1 MQQVTQLQVSPSGQS
16 SYQSI
21 PNFQDRV
28 GTPCSQLQMLP
39 SGQSSHQPDPSLQ
52 DKPGTLRPQPQ
63 REPPASKETL
73 LEQPDKDKTVAR
85 RIPRLR
91 AVVESQAFRNVLVD
105 EMDMMLSRAAT
116 LIQANW
122 RGYRLRQK
130 LISQMMA
137 AKAIQ
142 EAWRRFNT
150 RRLLRSGKTME
161 KKAKVEEG
169 DIPYHPPQQVRFQH
183 PEEGKS
189 LLAQP
194 TMVSKETQFPSSDSL
209 ATYTHQLALLQ
220 SQGMSPPGTCS
231 VGGPSVTFL
240 PHQTVA
246 IKLPCPVSLEA
257 KCRPCL
263 MTRTVRSTCL
273 VQVEGDTMKTKQ
285 ITARAN
291 KAGAMGPPSGRCAQ
305 AVQGQFKTQTQA
317 PMEAEV
323 LKMLSQTGP
332 APVITKTLSQ
342 PGPTLTMT
350 RTPFQMYPAATITKT
365 SPQACPV
372 PMVTIAKTPPQMYLA
387 AAMTKITPQTCP
399 AAPMTK
405 TAAQMSPAA
414 TMNKTALQSCLAA
427 MMNKTLSQPC
437 PVPAVTITKAPP
449 QVYPPAP
456 VAKIPPQTCPPAT
469 ATKTPLQSCL
479 AAMMSKIQPQPCPG
493 PMITITKTPPQP
505 CPVTQGTKTP
515 APMRPTASMTNT
527 PPQTRPPAT
536 LTKVPPQLCLLA
548 SMIKSPTQTRPAATA
563 TKVSPQACAGP
574 LLTKIPPQTRPA
586 AMGTK
591 APLQT
596 CQLATVTKTPSHQ
609 MLQGA
614 SVAKTAPPQTR
625 LAAMINKTPAQLRSV
640 ATILRTLCLPP
651 SAAGNLKPP
660 FSAAATAGV
669 SDTSSHTCLS
679 GPKARATVNAR
690 QATGVVKVSSR
701 SYLTEGKVKCFPPSH
716 PGAGA
721 PKPAARPP
729 LEGEKIKAFSQKQVK
744 TETMSDTSMAMEMPG
759 DLTWAK
765 VANGRNKRAQ
775 LRTDVLKV
783 QSQLYGPART
793 AGPPLSTC
801 LPQAQLAPCS
811 TTGLP
816 QAQLLA
822 ELTKALPQEHVS
834 AKLTKARG
842 PGHPAAQAPAA
853 VAQPHL
859 SECLSKMPSQA
870 HLPAKLVKAQSQ
882 AQLTTAVI
890 KVQSQGHLPT
900 GLTKTQS
907 QAQLVTDTAKSLYAA
922 HQAAELS
929 SKTQSQPLLAG
940 FKASIQPCQH
950 IGALPR
956 AKPEDRLT
964 QLPSY
969 SYVQGKATLGLRQ
982 GASET
987 QNMLVPLLAS
997 AGHTTCNAESWG
1009 DSGAARAQPSTTGAP
1024 PPSQEELAASQLA
1037 SLCAE
1042 LAAVLGSQ
1050 EDLRA
1055 LLAKALSQGE
1065 VRAALNQALSKEVLG
1080 ATMAK
1085 ALPQGI
1091 LGTVLVKALSWGEL
1105 GTSLSRALSR
1115 GELTK
1120 AIQSRLADVL
1130 SKALTEEERATL
1142 SQALCQ
1148 GELGAVLSQSLSQAA
1163 LRSGVGLPKAAS
1175 KTVGS
1180 GMTVMP
1186 APVEVDC
1193 RGSLSAAWGPTLGPM
1208 RLQPSKVRV
1217 PWGGAWEGFVTG
1229 WPLGLLEER
1238 GDGAMLG
1245 GSPCSSVVS
1254 VGDSL
1259 IARVITIHQYPPIS
1273 APGPT
1278 LSWETGPSRSLLHL
1292 YLTPKVCEQRVCLHP
1307 RARELASALGPMVSD
1322 VDPSLPNM
1330 PHQQPSSSLWQPL
1343 LANGVGPSTSRP
1355 SLATG
1360 SSTTSAH
1367 SPHEVSRVAPHARAS
1382 PGEGRLSPGQLPSTA
1397 GRGRGT
1403 HSHSCATSYGGP
1415 VCWCQPSG
1423 ISRVPPCVGQPQ
1435 GAKVPKQLPVVPKET
1450 MQRTQSPNHKRAFKG
1465 PRQMT
1470 KEATPIQP
1478 QAATVSKAQPHASK
1492 ACVLTP
1498 GPWPSP
1504 MAPGRCWAPK
1514 QPDQVDPSLF
1524 KASPGNKLTPTLSR
1538 TTIPG
1543 KEKNQTR
1550 GSLSRAHGPQE
1561 RITGR
1566 ILSELLANMPQGPDN
1581 DLSRSF
1587 SQGSTDY
1594 GLDMSNSQSSL
1605 RSCSSLSLSTTSM
1618 ASVAPVGVVGE
1629 EPWEASLD
1637 RDFHLDALL
1646 SAEALERSQGPRNVE
1661 ETEGAGH
1668 RHLAP
1673 SLHDQSSADSER
1685 TPILHHSSVA
1695 SRMTLSVHWDSEDE
1709 EDMSSDQSSMNLKES
1724 LSQAPFGT
1732 GLTRSLSLSN
1742 VFPTVYQEPSVAGR
1756 LTSCLSQPTVA
1767 SKVAPN
1773 PGQLSMASRM
1783 TSSLSEPSV
1792 ANKLTPS
1799 LGQMSRTKRVSL
1811 SLGQPLMVGG
1821 VGPSFSQP
1829 LMACRLALSLAQPS
1843 VTSEVTPTLAQPPVT
1858 SGVASSLTQPPV
1870 TSGVAPSLAQPPVT
1884 TRMIPSLAQPA
1895 MTTRVAPSLAQPP
1908 VTIRVIPSFAQPTL
1922 TTRVA
1927 PSLSQPPVTSG
1938 GVAPSLAQT
1947 SMTGGVVRSLG
1958 QASKV
1963 SGVEPSLAQSPMT
1976 TGVAPSLSQP
1986 SLTFGVSPCQ
1996 TQPSFTSGMA
2006 PSLGQPSMTCVVA
2019 PRLAQPSVA
2028 TRGTPSLAQLPVISG
2043 AGCARSQPSWAPR
2056 VSPNSPSP
2064 RVNAGAP
2071 SQHHSSLAIEV
2082 TSCAPY
2088 SSVVSGMGQGLS
2100 QPAVSARVDPR
2111 QDPLPVRGVALHPQA
2126 PEFSE
2131 VALGFHQL
2139 PGIGGRHPGET
2150 EQPAVIDSA
2159 PNLYQVPV
2167 ASEED
2172 SCLGQEAS
2180 VSLFKGM
2187 SVSRSQGAIASD
2199 TLPDMSRGTL
2209 ATGMFLSMSQV
2220 SPGRSGSVGQR
2231 SVASALGPSQSQM
2244 SRGVAP
2250 VTFHA
2255 SVAAAPLTR
2264 ESASRVAPRL
2274 SQASVSGRLDM
2285 SSSKFSVTSVGPSIS
2300 QVSVDLPISL
2310 DHRCPSVSTTSS
2322 SYQQAD
2328 VISQEPAM
2336 GIPSAVVPGSM
2347 AGRMTTT
2354 VAPGSI
2360 AGGMA
2365 PSLPPGSMIRGVGQS
2380 LPPGPILS
2388 CVAPSI
2394 PPGYV
2399 VNGVVHTLPPGSVI
2413 SGVGLSL
2420 PPGSVIS
2427 GLGLGLPAGSVI
2439 SGVGLG
2445 LPPGSVIG
2453 GVGLGLPPGSVI
2465 GGVGQGLPPGSVIG
2479 GVGQGL
2485 APGSVIGGV
2494 CQSLPLGSVIGG
2506 VGQGLPPGSVIGGVG
2521 QGLPPGS
2528 VIGGVGQGLPPG
2540 SVTGGMGQGLPQGS
2554 VIGGMGQGLALDPM
2568 TSTVAQGLPPGSGA
2582 IGMART
2588 VPMSSVA
2595 TSVSPS
2601 LIAAS
2606 DTGGEKPGLTVKPSA
2621 SLTAPDLLSDS
2632 VAGAVDSR
2640 IPPCPVNSSVDTASM
2655 PGGLSQNL
2663 VLESMASTASPPSTV
2678 GGAALSLPQGSL
2690 LIGISPRPY
2699 HGGLAEEGSTTTL
2712 QASRPPGLAPAP
2724 LQEAPGTTGGVY
2736 QMPSVLQRASQL
2748 NQALGVTTA
2757 FETIDPRTVM
2767 RPEDPDRAP
2776 PQRPISRQGSEVLEA
2791 TPWIYH
2797 SPLAMDVDYNQG
2809 VPVENEA
2816 LPKDQ
2821 RPLLEEVAPVQA
2833 KSMPSGVA
2841 SVLPQSPSLAE
2852 PFTVSSGAPTLQQRS
2867 VTNLVAPGSHIVAA
2881 SPNVQTVP
2889 IKGTG
2894 APLAHRQMPSSH
2906 TALRSPSAY
2915 QKALVAHIMPR
2926 SPSMTHVS
2934 HGVTASTGGS
2944 GSPKLTRDNTAATS
2958 LHPRSVAQTGT
2969 LHTSRRLQPRV
2980 SPHPPLI
2987 SGFQKEAIPSP
2998 LQKTAA
3004 GGQIQSGRGLLH
3016 PRTSFRS
3023 MHAISVPEKPDN
3035 SAAGTVPSGQKQH
3048 DAPKSSQ
3055 KFLKH
3060 SLGAPPALTPI
3071 IHTNEL
3077 AHHMANSKQSLGIRR
3092 VSLGYESSP
3101 RGSQRPL
3108 FRQESRQ
3115 ESPIS
3120 LSFMAPAESL
3130 GASETP
3136 TDILGTSVT
3145 PAESLR
3151 ASLTPADSLGVSL
3164 TPADSLG
3171 ASLTPAE
3178 SLGASLT
3185 LADSPGASLTPADHL
3200 GVSLTPADSLG
3211 ASLTPA
3217 DSLGV
3222 SLTPADSLGVSLTPA
3237 DSLGASLTPADS
3249 LGASLTP
3256 ADSLGASLTPDD
3268 HLGASLTPADS
3279 LGVSLTPVDSLGAS
3293 LTPDDHLGAFLT
3305 PADSLGASLT
3315 PADHLGAS
3323 LTPADSLGAS
3333 LTPADSLGASLT
3345 PADHLG
3351 ASLTPADSLGASLTP
3366 ADHLGASLTPAD
3378 SLGASLTPADSL
3390 GASLTPAD
3398 SLGASLT
3405 PAVLQGPEDTAM
3417 SGGQAWNSTIP
3428 SVAVGPRGSTVA
3440 AGGAWEPAR
3449 GTVPW
3454 DVVGS
3459 KAAVDPRQPRELV
3472 ASVQAVEKII
3482 IHAVV
3487 IIQACAR
3494 GFLVR
3499 RTIKVWHQWAI
3510 IIQAAWRGYRVRRD
3524 LARLCRAATII
3535 QAAWRGFVI
3544 RQSRTQHMLLQNV
3557 WAETGSG
3564 ARTMSDHRC
3573 FQSCQPHVC
3582 ALCQS
3587 LTSGLGSPPSVVM
3600 LVGSSPRT
3608 CHTCG
3613 HTLPTRVVHGTGRGA
3628 ASQAGVPRGC
3638 LTQSTARSLRRPHQ
3652 TKAAMVIQS
3661 AWRGFVVR
3669 RRLKQQQEA
3678 AKMLQATWRGHSAR
3692 ASLTTD
3698 ALLGPAAWDNS
3709 RHTQWPGV

>member
-1 MQQVTQLQVSPSGQS
+1 MQQATQLQASPGRQSSYQPIPNFQDRMGTLCSRLQASPSGQS
-16 SYQSI
+16 SYQ
-21 PNFQDRV
+21 
-28 GTPCSQLQMLP
+28 
-39 SGQSSHQPDPSLQ
+39 PDPNLQ
-52 DKPGTLRPQPQ
+52 DNPEPLHPQPQ
-63 REPPASKETL
+63 SEPPSSKETL
-73 LEQPDKDKTVAR
+73 LEQRDKDKTVVHR
-85 RIPRLR
+85 VPRLR
-91 AVVESQAFRNVLVD
+91 AVLESQAFRNVLVD

-209 ATYTHQLALLQ
+209 AAYTHQLALLQ
-220 SQGMSPPGTCS
+220 SQGTSPPGMCS
-231 VGGPSVTFL
+231 AGGPSITFL

-246 IKLPCPVSLEA
+246 IKLPCPVSLDA

-285 ITARAN
+285 ITARAD
-291 KAGAMGPPSGRCAQ
+291 KAGATGPPPSGRCAQ

-323 LKMLSQTGP
+323 LKMLPRTGP
-332 APVITKTLSQ
+332 APVINKTLSQ
-342 PGPTLTMT
+342 PGPTMT
-350 RTPFQMYPAATITKT
+350 TIKTPFQMYPAAAIAKT
-365 SPQACPV
+365 SPQPCPV

-387 AAMTKITPQTCP
+387 AAMTKIPPPTYP

-405 TAAQMSPAA
+405 TAAQTCPAA
-414 TMNKTALQSCLAA
+414 TTIKTPLQSCLAA
-427 MMNKTLSQPC
+427 MMNKTLPQPC
-437 PVPAVTITKAPP
+437 PMPTVTVTKAPP

-493 PMITITKTPPQP
+493 PMITITKTSPQP
-505 CPVTQGTKTP
+505 CPATQGTKTP

-527 PPQTRPPAT
+527 TPQTRPAKAAM
-536 LTKVPPQLCLLA
+536 TKAPPQLCLLA
-548 SMIKSPTQTRPAATA
+548 SMIRSPTLTRPAATA
-563 TKVSPQACAGP
+563 TKVPPQPCAVP
-574 LLTKIPPQTRPA
+574 LPTKIPPQTRPA
-586 AMGTK
+586 PMGTK
-591 APLQT
+591 TPLQT
-596 CQLATVTKTPSHQ
+596 CQMATMSKTPSHQ
-609 MLQGA
+609 MFQGA
-614 SVAKTAPPQTR
+614 TAAKTAPPQTR
-625 LAAMINKTPAQLRSV
+625 LAAMITKTPAQLRSV

-660 FSAAATAGV
+660 FSAAATAGI

-679 GPKARATVNAR
+679 GPKARGAMNAR
-690 QATGVVKVSSR
+690 QATGAVKVSSR
-701 SYLTEGKVKCFPPSH
+701 SYLTERKVECFPASH
-716 PGAGA
+716 LGAGA
-721 PKPAARPP
+721 PKPPAGPP
-729 LEGEKIKAFSQKQVK
+729 LEGEKIKVFSQKQGK
-744 TETMSDTSMAMEMPG
+744 TETASHTSMAVEMPG
-759 DLTWAK
+759 ELTWAK
-765 VANGRNKRAQ
+765 VANDRTKRAHP
-775 LRTDVLKV
+775 RTDALKV
-783 QSQLYGPART
+783 QSRMYGPART
-793 AGPPLSTC
+793 AGAPLSTC

-816 QAQLLA
+816 QAHLLA

-834 AKLTKARG
+834 AKLAKAQG
-842 PGHPAAQAPAA
+842 QGHPPAQPPAA

-859 SECLSKMPSQA
+859 SVCLSKTLSQA
-870 HLPAKLVKAQSQ
+870 HLPAKLMKAQSQ
-882 AQLTTAVI
+882 AQLATAVI

-900 GLTKTQS
+900 GLTKAQS

-929 SKTQSQPLLAG
+929 SKTQSQPLLVG
-940 FKASIQPCQH
+940 FKASTQPCQH
-950 IGALPR
+950 TGALPR
-956 AKPEDRLT
+956 AKPEDRLLS
-964 QLPSY
+964 QLPSH

-982 GASET
+982 GAAET

-997 AGHTTCNAESWG
+997 AGHTTCNADSWG
-1009 DSGAARAQPSTTGAP
+1009 DSRAARAQPSTTSAP

-1163 LRSGVGLPKAAS
+1163 LRSGVGLPKATS

-1193 RGSLSAAWGPTLGPM
+1193 RGSLSAVWGPTLGPM

-1229 WPLGLLEER
+1229 WPSGFLEER

-1245 GSPCSSVVS
+1245 GPPCSSVVS
-1254 VGDSL
+1254 VGASL
-1259 IARVITIHQYPPIS
+1259 IAGVITIHQYPPIS

-1278 LSWETGPSRSLLHL
+1278 LSWEMGPSRSPLNL
-1292 YLTPKVCEQRVCLHP
+1292 YLTPRVCEERVCLHP
-1307 RARELASALGPMVSD
+1307 RASELASALGPTVSD
-1322 VDPSLPNM
+1322 VDPNLPNM

-1355 SLATG
+1355 SLATD

-1367 SPHEVSRVAPHARAS
+1367 NPHEVSRVAPHTRAS
-1382 PGEGRLSPGQLPSTA
+1382 PGECRLAPGKLPSTA
-1397 GRGRGT
+1397 ARGRGT
-1403 HSHSCATSYGGP
+1403 HSHSCAANYGGS

-1423 ISRVPPCVGQPQ
+1423 ISRVPPSGGQPQ
-1435 GAKVPKQLPVVPKET
+1435 GAKVPQQLPVVPKET
-1450 MQRTQSPNHKRAFKG
+1450 MQRTRSPNHKRACKG
-1465 PRQMT
+1465 PRQVT
-1470 KEATPIQP
+1470 KETSSAPP
-1478 QAATVSKAQPHASK
+1478 QAATVSKAQLHAPK
-1492 ACVLTP
+1492 ACTISA
-1498 GPWPSP
+1498 GPWPDSV
-1504 MAPGRCWAPK
+1504 APGRCSAPK
-1514 QPDQVDPSLF
+1514 RRDQVDPGLF
-1524 KASPGNKLTPTLSR
+1524 QASPGNKLTPTLSR
-1538 TTIPG
+1538 TAIPG

-1550 GSLSRAHGPQE
+1550 GSLSRAHGLQE
-1561 RITGR
+1561 GITGH
-1566 ILSELLANMPQGPDN
+1566 ILGELVASMPQGPDN
-1581 DLSRSF
+1581 ELCRSA

-1618 ASVAPVGVVGE
+1618 ASMAVVDVVEE

-1637 RDFHLDALL
+1637 RDFDLNALL
-1646 SAEALERSQGPRNVE
+1646 SAEAVERSQGPRSVG

-1673 SLHDQSSADSER
+1673 SLHDQSSADPELI
-1685 TPILHHSSVA
+1685 PILHQSSLA
-1695 SRMTLSVHWDSEDE
+1695 NHMTLSVHWDSEDE
-1709 EDMSSDQSSMNLKES
+1709 GDVSSDQSSMNLKES
-1724 LSQAPFGT
+1724 LSQAPYGN
-1732 GLTRSLSLSN
+1732 LLARSLSLSN
-1742 VFPTVYQEPSVAGR
+1742 VASTVYEQPSVAGR
-1756 LTSCLSQPTVA
+1756 LASCLSQPIVA
-1767 SKVAPN
+1767 SKVASN

-1792 ANKLTPS
+1792 VNKRTPS
-1799 LGQMSRTKRVSL
+1799 LGQMSRTKKVSL
-1811 SLGQPLMVGG
+1811 SLGQRLMVEG
-1821 VGPSFSQP
+1821 VVPSFSQP
-1829 LMACRLALSLAQPS
+1829 LMACKLALTLPQPS
-1843 VTSEVTPTLAQPPVT
+1843 MTSGVAPKLSQPPVT
-1858 SGVASSLTQPPV
+1858 SGATPI
-1870 TSGVAPSLAQPPVT
+1870 LAQPPVT
-1884 TRMIPSLAQPA
+1884 TGMIPSLAQPA

-1908 VTIRVIPSFAQPTL
+1908 M
-1922 TTRVA
+1922 
-1927 PSLSQPPVTSG
+1927 TSG
-1938 GVAPSLAQT
+1938 VARSLTQT
-1947 SMTGGVVRSLG
+1947 SVTGGVVPSLG

-1976 TGVAPSLSQP
+1976 TRVAPSLSQP
-1986 SLTFGVSPCQ
+1986 SLSFGVSPCH

-2006 PSLGQPSMTCVVA
+2006 PSLGQPSVTCMVG
-2019 PRLAQPSVA
+2019 PRLAQPFVA
-2028 TRGTPSLAQLPVISG
+2028 SRGTPSLAQLPVISG
-2043 AGCARSQPSWAPR
+2043 AGCAMSEPSWAPR
-2056 VSPNSPSP
+2056 MSPNLPSS
-2064 RVNAGAP
+2064 RVNAVAP
-2071 SQHHSSLAIEV
+2071 SQHYSSLAIEV
-2082 TSCAPY
+2082 TSGAPHA
-2088 SSVVSGMGQGLS
+2088 SVANGAGQGLS

-2111 QDPLPVRGVALHPQA
+2111 QDPLTVRGVAPHPQA

-2139 PGIGGRHPGET
+2139 PGIGGRHPRVT
-2150 EQPAVIDSA
+2150 EQPAVIVSA
-2159 PNLYQVPV
+2159 PNLYQAPV
-2167 ASEED
+2167 AKAED

-2180 VSLFKGM
+2180 VSPFRGM
-2187 SVSRSQGAIASD
+2187 SVGRSQDAIASD
-2199 TLPDMSRGTL
+2199 MLPDVSRGTL
-2209 ATGMFLSMSQV
+2209 ATGMFLGMSQVPV
-2220 SPGRSGSVGQR
+2220 SPGRSR
-2231 SVASALGPSQSQM
+2231 SVAPTMGPRQSRM

-2250 VTFHA
+2250 RTSRA
-2255 SVAAAPLTR
+2255 SVPAAPLTH
-2264 ESASRVAPRL
+2264 ESARVAL
-2274 SQASVSGRLDM
+2274 GFSQASVSGRLGA
-2285 SSSKFSVTSVGPSIS
+2285 SSSRFSMTTVGPSIS
-2300 QVSVDLPISL
+2300 QVSVDLPVSL
-2310 DHRCPSVSTTSS
+2310 DHRCPSVSTISTSS
-2322 SYQQAD
+2322 QQAA
-2328 VISQEPAM
+2328 VISQEPAVGM
-2336 GIPSAVVPGSM
+2336 PSAM
-2347 AGRMTTT
+2347 
-2354 VAPGSI
+2354 APGSR

-2365 PSLPPGSMIRGVGQS
+2365 SSLPPGSMIRDLGQS

-2388 CVAPSI
+2388 CVAPSL

-2399 VNGVVHTLPPGSVI
+2399 VNGVVHTLPPGSM
-2413 SGVGLSL
+2413 
-2420 PPGSVIS
+2420 
-2427 GLGLGLPAGSVI
+2427 I

-2445 LPPGSVIG
+2445 LPPGSVIS

-2465 GGVGQGLPPGSVIG
+2465 GGVGQGLPPG
-2479 GVGQGL
+2479 
-2485 APGSVIGGV
+2485 P
-2494 CQSLPLGSVIGG
+2494 VIGG

-2540 SVTGGMGQGLPQGS
+2540 PVIGGVGQGLPPGPVIGGIGQGLPPGPVIGGVGQGLPLGLVIGGVGQGLPPGPVIGGVGQGLPPGPVIGGVGQVLPPGPVIGGVGQGLPPGPVIGGVGQGLPPGPVIGGVGQGLPPGS
-2554 VIGGMGQGLALDPM
+2554 VIGGVGQGLALDPM

-2582 IGMART
+2582 TGTART

-2606 DTGGEKPGLTVKPSA
+2606 GTDGKKQGLSVKSSA
-2621 SLTAPDLLSDS
+2621 SLIAPDLLLDS

-2640 IPPCPVNSSVDTASM
+2640 IPPCPVNSTVDTASV

-2663 VLESMASTASPPSTV
+2663 VLESMASTASPPSTI
-2678 GGAALSLPQGSL
+2678 GGMAPSLPQGSL

-2699 HGGLAEEGSTTTL
+2699 HGGLAGEGSTTTL
-2712 QASRPPGLAPAP
+2712 QASHPPGLAQAP
-2724 LQEAPGTTGGVY
+2724 LQEAPGMAGGVY
-2736 QMPSVLQRASQL
+2736 QVPSVLQRAAQL
-2748 NQALGVTTA
+2748 NQALGVMTE
-2757 FETIDPRTVM
+2757 FETTDPKTVM
-2767 RPEDPDRAP
+2767 RPEDSGRAP
-2776 PQRPISRQGSEVLEA
+2776 PQGSISRQGSEVLEA

-2797 SPLAMDVDYNQG
+2797 SPLAIDTDHSQEF
-2809 VPVENEA
+2809 PVENEA

-2821 RPLLEEVAPVQA
+2821 RPLLEEVAPGQA
-2833 KSMPSGVA
+2833 KSMPSSVA
-2841 SVLPQSPSLAE
+2841 SVLPQSPSLAK
-2852 PFTVSSGAPTLQQRS
+2852 PSTVSSGTPTLQHRS
-2867 VTNLVAPGSHIVAA
+2867 ETSLVAPGSHTVAA
-2881 SPNVQTVP
+2881 SPSVQTVP

-2894 APLAHRQMPSSH
+2894 APLAHPQTPSFH
-2906 TALRSPSAY
+2906 TTLRSPSAY
-2915 QKALVAHIMPR
+2915 QKALMAHIMPQ
-2926 SPSMTHVS
+2926 SPSVTHAS
-2934 HGVTASTGGS
+2934 HGVMASTGVS
-2944 GSPKLTRDNTAATS
+2944 GSPKPTHDNTAAS
-2958 LHPRSVAQTGT
+2958 GLHPGSVAWTRTQS
-2969 LHTSRRLQPRV
+2969 TSRRSQRHV
-2980 SPHPPLI
+2980 SPHPSLI
-2987 SGFQKEAIPSP
+2987 EKMMYSGFQKEAIPSAP
-2998 LQKTAA
+2998 QMTA
-3004 GGQIQSGRGLLH
+3004 GGLIQNGHGPLH

-3023 MHAISVPEKPDN
+3023 MHAISVPEKPDS
-3035 SAAGTVPSGQKQH
+3035 SAAGTVPSGQEQQ
-3048 DAPKSSQ
+3048 DAPKSLQ
-3055 KFLKH
+3055 KFPKH
-3060 SLGAPPALTPI
+3060 SLGLTPI

-3077 AHHMANSKQSLGIRR
+3077 AHGMAPSKLNPGIRR

-3101 RGSQRPL
+3101 RGSRRPL
-3108 FRQESRQ
+3108 FREELPQA
-3115 ESPIS
+3115 SPVS

-3130 GASETP
+3130 GASATP
-3136 TDILGTSVT
+3136 ADILGTSVT
-3145 PAESLR
+3145 PAESL
-3151 ASLTPADSLGVSL
+3151 
-3164 TPADSLG
+3164 G
-3171 ASLTPAE
+3171 AP
-3178 SLGASLT
+3178 
-3185 LADSPGASLTPADHL
+3185 
-3200 GVSLTPADSLG
+3200 
-3211 ASLTPA
+3211 
-3217 DSLGV
+3217 
-3222 SLTPADSLGVSLTPA
+3222 LTPA

-3256 ADSLGASLTPDD
+3256 AD
-3268 HLGASLTPADS
+3268 HLGVPLTPADS
-3279 LGVSLTPVDSLGAS
+3279 LRASLTTADRLGESLTPA
-3293 LTPDDHLGAFLT
+3293 DHLGESLT

-3315 PADHLGAS
+3315 PADHLGVPLTLADSLGES

-3351 ASLTPADSLGASLTP
+3351 ASLTPADR
-3366 ADHLGASLTPAD
+3366 LGASLTPAD

-3398 SLGASLT
+3398 SLGASLTPADRLGASLTPADSLGASLTPADSLGTSLTPADRLGASLTPADSLGASLTPADSLGTSLTPADHLGVPLTPADRLGASLT

-3440 AGGAWEPAR
+3440 PGSTWEPAR

-3499 RTIKVWHQWAI
+3499 RTIRVWHQWAI

-3535 QAAWRGFVI
+3535 QAAWRGFII
-3544 RQSRTQHMLLQNV
+3544 RQSRTQQMLLQNV
-3557 WAETGSG
+3557 WAKTGSG
-3564 ARTMSDHRC
+3564 ARTTSDHRC

-3638 LTQSTARSLRRPHQ
+3638 LSQSTAQSLRQPVPQ
-3652 TKAAMVIQS
+3652 AKAATAIQS
-3661 AWRGFVVR
+3661 AWRGFVAR

-3698 ALLGPAAWDNS
+3698 ALLGPAVWDNS

>member
-1 MQQVTQLQVSPSGQS
+1 MRTLCSQLQASPSGQS
-16 SYQSI
+16 SS
-21 PNFQDRV
+21 
-28 GTPCSQLQMLP
+28 
-39 SGQSSHQPDPSLQ
+39 QPDPSLQ
-52 DKPGTLRPQPQ
+52 DKPGTLHPQPQ
-63 REPPASKETL
+63 SEPPASKETL

-85 RIPRLR
+85 RVPRLR

-105 EMDMMLSRAAT
+105 EMDIMVSRAAT
-116 LIQANW
+116 LIQACW

-142 EAWRRFNT
+142 ASWRRFNT
-150 RRLLRSGKTME
+150 RRLLRAGKAME
-161 KKAKVEEG
+161 KKAKVEER

-209 ATYTHQLALLQ
+209 AAYTHQPALLQ

-231 VGGPSVTFL
+231 AGGPSVTFL

-246 IKLPCPVSLEA
+246 IKLPCPMSLDA

-273 VQVEGDTMKTKQ
+273 VQVEGDPMKTKQ
-285 ITARAN
+285 ITSRAN
-291 KAGAMGPPSGRCAQ
+291 KAGAMGPPPSARCAQ
-305 AVQGQFKTQTQA
+305 AVQGQFKTQTQVHT
-317 PMEAEV
+317 EAEV
-323 LKMLSQTGP
+323 LKMPPQTGP
-332 APVITKTLSQ
+332 APVITKTLAQ
-342 PGPTLTMT
+342 PGPTMT
-350 RTPFQMYPAATITKT
+350 TSKTPFQMYPAATITKT
-365 SPQACPV
+365 SPQPCPV

-387 AAMTKITPQTCP
+387 AAMAKIPPETDP

-405 TAAQMSPAA
+405 TAAQTCPAA
-414 TMNKTALQSCLAA
+414 TMIKVPLQSCLAA
-427 MMNKTLSQPC
+427 MMNKTLPQPC
-437 PVPAVTITKAPP
+437 PMSTVTITKAPP
-449 QVYPPAP
+449 QVYPQGP
-456 VAKIPPQTCPPAT
+456 VGKIPPQMCPPAT

-479 AAMMSKIQPQPCPG
+479 AAMMSKIQPQPCPV

-515 APMRPTASMTNT
+515 AAMRPTTSMTNT
-527 PPQTRPPAT
+527 TPQTRPAAT
-536 LTKVPPQLCLLA
+536 MTKAPPQLGLLA

-563 TKVSPQACAGP
+563 TKVPPQACAVP
-574 LLTKIPPQTRPA
+574 LLTKTPPQTHPA
-586 AMGTK
+586 PTGTK
-591 APLQT
+591 TLLQT
-596 CQLATVTKTPSHQ
+596 CQVATATKTHSHQ

-614 SVAKTAPPQTR
+614 TVAKTAPPQTR
-625 LAAMINKTPAQLRSV
+625 LAAMITKTPAQLRSV
-640 ATILRTLCLPP
+640 ATILKTLCLPP

-660 FSAAATAGV
+660 FSAAATAGI

-690 QATGVVKVSSR
+690 QATREVKVLSR

-721 PKPAARPP
+721 PKPPARPP
-729 LEGEKIKAFSQKQVK
+729 LEGEKIKAFSQKQGK
-744 TETMSDTSMAMEMPG
+744 TETTSDTSMAMEMPG

-765 VANGRNKRAQ
+765 VASDRNKWAHP
-775 LRTDVLKV
+775 RTDILKV

-793 AGPPLSTC
+793 AGAPLSTC
-801 LPQAQLAPCS
+801 LPQAQLAPRS
-811 TTGLP
+811 TTGSP
-816 QAQLLA
+816 QAHLLA
-822 ELTKALPQEHVS
+822 ELTKALPQEHVA
-834 AKLTKARG
+834 AKSTM
-842 PGHPAAQAPAA
+842 AQGQGYPQAQPPAA

-859 SECLSKMPSQA
+859 SVCLSKTPSQA
-870 HLPAKLVKAQSQ
+870 HLPAKLMKAQSQ

-900 GLTKTQS
+900 GLTKAQS

-929 SKTQSQPLLAG
+929 SKTQSQPLLVG
-940 FKASIQPCQH
+940 FKASTQPCQH

-964 QLPSY
+964 QLPSH
-969 SYVQGKATLGLRQ
+969 SYVQGRATLGLHQ

-1009 DSGAARAQPSTTGAP
+1009 DGRAARAQPSTTSAP

-1175 KTVGS
+1175 KTMGS

-1193 RGSLSAAWGPTLGPM
+1193 RGSLSAAWGPSLGPM

-1229 WPLGLLEER
+1229 WPSGLLEER

-1254 VGDSL
+1254 VGASL
-1259 IARVITIHQYPPIS
+1259 IAGVMTIHQYPPIS

-1278 LSWETGPSRSLLHL
+1278 LSWETGPSRSPLNL
-1292 YLTPKVCEQRVCLHP
+1292 YLTLKNCEERVCLHP
-1307 RARELASALGPMVSD
+1307 RVSELASALGPMVSD
-1322 VDPSLPNM
+1322 VDPNLSNM
-1330 PHQQPSSSLWQPL
+1330 PHQQPASGLWQPL
-1343 LANGVGPSTSRP
+1343 LANGVGPSTSHP

-1360 SSTTSAH
+1360 SSTTSTH
-1367 SPHEVSRVAPHARAS
+1367 SPHVVSRVAPHTRAS
-1382 PGEGRLSPGQLPSTA
+1382 PGECRLAPGKLPSTT
-1397 GRGRGT
+1397 GHGSGT
-1403 HSHSCATSYGGP
+1403 HSHSCATNYGGS

-1423 ISRVPPCVGQPQ
+1423 ISRASPGGGQPQ
-1435 GAKVPKQLPVVPKET
+1435 GAKVPQQLPVVPEET
-1450 MQRTQSPNHKRAFKG
+1450 VQRTRSPNHKRGCRG
-1465 PRQMT
+1465 PRQVT
-1470 KEATPIQP
+1470 KEATPVPP
-1478 QAATVSKAQPHASK
+1478 QAATVSKAQVHAPK
-1492 ACVLTP
+1492 ACVITP
-1498 GPWPSP
+1498 GPWPGSV
-1504 MAPGRCWAPK
+1504 APGRCWAAK
-1514 QPDQVDPSLF
+1514 RGGQVDPGLF
-1524 KASPGNKLTPTLSR
+1524 QVSPGNKLTPTLSR
-1538 TTIPG
+1538 TAIPG

-1561 RITGR
+1561 RITDH
-1566 ILSELLANMPQGPDN
+1566 IPSELVATMPQGPDN

-1587 SQGSTDY
+1587 SQGCTDY
-1594 GLDMSNSQSSL
+1594 GLNMSNSQSSL
-1605 RSCSSLSLSTTSM
+1605 RSCGSLGLSTMSVASM
-1618 ASVAPVGVVGE
+1618 AAVDLVDE
-1629 EPWEASLD
+1629 EAWEASLD
-1637 RDFHLDALL
+1637 RDFDLDALL
-1646 SAEALERSQGPRNVE
+1646 SAEAVERSQGPRSVE

-1673 SLHDQSSADSER
+1673 SLHDQSSVDSELI
-1685 TPILHHSSVA
+1685 PILQHSSLA

-1724 LSQAPFGT
+1724 LSQAPYGT
-1732 GLTRSLSLSN
+1732 VLTRSLSSSN
-1742 VFPTVYQEPSVAGR
+1742 VVPTVYQQPAVAGS
-1756 LTSCLSQPTVA
+1756 LTSCLSQPVVA
-1767 SKVAPN
+1767 SKVASN

-1792 ANKLTPS
+1792 VNKVTPS
-1799 LGQMSRTKRVSL
+1799 LGQMSRTKKVSL
-1811 SLGQPLMVGG
+1811 SLGQPLMVEG
-1821 VGPSFSQP
+1821 VVPSFSQP

-1843 VTSEVTPTLAQPPVT
+1843 MT

-1870 TSGVAPSLAQPPVT
+1870 TSGVAPRLAQPPVT
-1884 TRMIPSLAQPA
+1884 SGVDPK
-1895 MTTRVAPSLAQPP
+1895 
-1908 VTIRVIPSFAQPTL
+1908 
-1922 TTRVA
+1922 
-1927 PSLSQPPVTSG
+1927 LSQPPVTSG
-1938 GVAPSLAQT
+1938 VAPSPAQPPVTSGVAPSLAQAPVTTGVARSLTQT
-1947 SMTGGVVRSLG
+1947 SVTGGVVPSLG
-1958 QASKV
+1958 Q
-1963 SGVEPSLAQSPMT
+1963 SPMS

-1986 SLTFGVSPCQ
+1986 SLTFGVSACQ
-1996 TQPSFTSGMA
+1996 SQPSFTSGMA

-2028 TRGTPSLAQLPVISG
+2028 TRGTPSLAQLPVMSG
-2043 AGCARSQPSWAPR
+2043 AGCAMSQPSWAPR
-2056 VSPNSPSP
+2056 VSPNLPSS
-2064 RVNAGAP
+2064 RANAVTP
-2071 SQHHSSLAIEV
+2071 SQHYSSFAIEV
-2082 TSCAPY
+2082 TSGAPY
-2088 SSVVSGMGQGLS
+2088 ASVAHGVGQGLS

-2111 QDPLPVRGVALHPQA
+2111 QDPLTVRGVAPHPQV

-2139 PGIGGRHPGET
+2139 PGIGGRHPRVT
-2150 EQPAVIDSA
+2150 EQPAVIVSA
-2159 PNLYQVPV
+2159 PNLYQAPV
-2167 ASEED
+2167 ASGED

-2180 VSLFKGM
+2180 VSLLRGM
-2187 SVSRSQGAIASD
+2187 SVSRSQGATASEV
-2199 TLPDMSRGTL
+2199 LPDVSRGTL

-2220 SPGRSGSVGQR
+2220 PMAPGRAGRVGQR
-2231 SVASALGPSQSQM
+2231 SVATAMGPSQSQM
-2244 SRGVAP
+2244 SRGMAP
-2250 VTFHA
+2250 MTSRA
-2255 SVAAAPLTR
+2255 SVAAAPLTH
-2264 ESASRVAPRL
+2264 ESARMAPGF
-2274 SQASVSGRLDM
+2274 SQPSVSSRLGV
-2285 SSSKFSVTSVGPSIS
+2285 SSSEFSVTSVGPSIS
-2300 QVSVDLPISL
+2300 QVSVDLPVSL
-2310 DHRCPSVSTTSS
+2310 DHRCPSVSTISS

-2336 GIPSAVVPGSM
+2336 GMPSA
-2347 AGRMTTT
+2347 

-2365 PSLPPGSMIRGVGQS
+2365 STLPPGSMIRGMGQS

-2388 CVAPSI
+2388 CVAPSL

-2399 VNGVVHTLPPGSVI
+2399 VNGVVHTLPPGSMI

-2427 GLGLGLPAGSVI
+2427 GVGLGLPPGSVI
-2439 SGVGLG
+2439 SGLGLG

-2485 APGSVIGGV
+2485 LPGPVIGGMGQGFPPGPVIGGV
-2494 CQSLPLGSVIGG
+2494 GQGFPPAPVIGGVGQGFPPAPVIGG
-2506 VGQGLPPGSVIGGVG
+2506 VGQGLSPGPVIGGVG
-2521 QGLPPGS
+2521 QGL
-2528 VIGGVGQGLPPG
+2528 
-2540 SVTGGMGQGLPQGS
+2540 
-2554 VIGGMGQGLALDPM
+2554 ALDPM
-2568 TSTVAQGLPPGSGA
+2568 SSSVAQGLPPGSGA
-2582 IGMART
+2582 TGMART

-2606 DTGGEKPGLTVKPSA
+2606 GSDGKKQGLSVKPSA
-2621 SLTAPDLLSDS
+2621 SLSAPDLLLDS
-2632 VAGAVDSR
+2632 VLGAVDSR
-2640 IPPCPVNSSVDTASM
+2640 IPPCPVNSTVDTASM

-2663 VLESMASTASPPSTV
+2663 VLEPMASTASPPSTV
-2678 GGAALSLPQGSL
+2678 GGVAPSLPQGSL

-2699 HGGLAEEGSTTTL
+2699 HGGLAGEGSTTTL
-2712 QASRPPGLAPAP
+2712 QASHPPGLAQAP
-2724 LQEAPGTTGGVY
+2724 LQEAPGTAGGVY
-2736 QMPSVLQRASQL
+2736 QVPSVLQKASQL
-2748 NQALGVTTA
+2748 NQAIGVVTA
-2757 FETIDPRTVM
+2757 FETTDPKTVM
-2767 RPEDPDRAP
+2767 RPEDPGRAP
-2776 PQRPISRQGSEVLEA
+2776 PQGSVSRQGSEVLAA

-2797 SPLAMDVDYNQG
+2797 SPLAIDTDYSQEF
-2809 VPVENEA
+2809 PVENEA

-2821 RPLLEEVAPVQA
+2821 RPLLEEVAPGQA
-2833 KSMPSGVA
+2833 KSMPSSVA
-2841 SVLPQSPSLAE
+2841 SVLPQSPSLAK
-2852 PFTVSSGAPTLQQRS
+2852 PSTVSSGTPTLQQRS
-2867 VTNLVAPGSHIVAA
+2867 ETNLVAPGSHTAAA
-2881 SPNVQTVP
+2881 SPSVQTVP
-2889 IKGTG
+2889 ITGTG
-2894 APLAHRQMPSSH
+2894 APLAHPQTPSSH
-2906 TALRSPSAY
+2906 TTLRSPSAY
-2915 QKALVAHIMPR
+2915 QKALVAHILPQ
-2926 SPSMTHVS
+2926 SPSMTHQS
-2934 HGVTASTGGS
+2934 RGIMASTGVS
-2944 GSPKLTRDNTAATS
+2944 GSPKPTHDNTAATG
-2958 LHPRSVAQTGT
+2958 LHPGSVAWTGT
-2969 LHTSRRLQPRV
+2969 PRTSRRSQPRV
-2980 SPHPPLI
+2980 SPHPSLFRKLTY
-2987 SGFQKEAIPSP
+2987 SGFQKEAIPSAP
-2998 LQKTAA
+2998 QKTAA
-3004 GGQIQSGRGLLH
+3004 GGLIQNGHRPLG

-3023 MHAISVPEKPDN
+3023 MHAISVREKPDS
-3035 SAAGTVPSGQKQH
+3035 SAAGTVPSGQEQQ

-3055 KFLKH
+3055 KFPKH
-3060 SLGAPPALTPI
+3060 SLHAPPALTPI

-3077 AHHMANSKQSLGIRR
+3077 AQGMASSKQNPGIRR

-3101 RGSQRPL
+3101 RGSRRPL
-3108 FRQESRQ
+3108 FRQELPQ
-3115 ESPIS
+3115 ASPIS

-3130 GASETP
+3130 RPSVTP
-3136 TDILGTSVT
+3136 AGVLGTSVT

-3151 ASLTPADSLGVSL
+3151 ASLTPADH
-3164 TPADSLG
+3164 LG
-3171 ASLTPAE
+3171 ASLTP
-3178 SLGASLT
+3178 S
-3185 LADSPGASLTPADHL
+3185 
-3200 GVSLTPADSLG
+3200 
-3211 ASLTPA
+3211 
-3217 DSLGV
+3217 
-3222 SLTPADSLGVSLTPA
+3222 

-3249 LGASLTP
+3249 LGASLTA
-3256 ADSLGASLTPDD
+3256 ADSLGASQTPAD
-3268 HLGASLTPADS
+3268 HLGASLTPADQ
-3279 LGVSLTPVDSLGAS
+3279 LGVP
-3293 LTPDDHLGAFLT
+3293 LT

-3315 PADHLGAS
+3315 AADNLGASLAPADHLRASLTPVDTLGASLTPADSLRASLTPADNLGAS

-3333 LTPADSLGASLT
+3333 LTQADSFGV
-3345 PADHLG
+3345 P
-3351 ASLTPADSLGASLTP
+3351 LTPADSLGM
-3366 ADHLGASLTPAD
+3366 
-3378 SLGASLTPADSL
+3378 
-3390 GASLTPAD
+3390 
-3398 SLGASLT
+3398 SLT

-3417 SGGQAWNSTIP
+3417 SGGQARNSTIP
-3428 SVAVGPRGSTVA
+3428 SIAVGPRGSTVA
-3440 AGGAWEPAR
+3440 PGGAWEPAG

-3482 IHAVV
+3482 IHAAV

-3510 IIQAAWRGYRVRRD
+3510 IIQAAWRGYCVRRD

-3544 RQSRTQHMLLQNV
+3544 RQSRTQQMLLQNV
-3557 WAETGSG
+3557 WAKTGSG
-3564 ARTMSDHRC
+3564 ARTTSDHRC

-3638 LTQSTARSLRRPHQ
+3638 LTRSTAQSLRRPPHHQ
-3652 TKAAMVIQS
+3652 TKAATAIQS

-3669 RRLKQQQEA
+3669 RRLKQQQDA
-3678 AKMLQATWRGHSAR
+3678 AKMLQATWRGHSTR

-3698 ALLGPAAWDNS
+3698 ALLGPAVWDNS

>member
-1 MQQVTQLQVSPSGQS
+1 MQQATRLQASPSGQS

-21 PNFQDRV
+21 PNFQDRM
-28 GTPCSQLQMLP
+28 GTLRSQLQASP
-39 SGQSSHQPDPSLQ
+39 SGQSSYQPDPSLQ
-52 DKPGTLRPQPQ
+52 DKPGTLHPQPQ
-63 REPPASKETL
+63 SEPPASKETL
-73 LEQPDKDKTVAR
+73 LEQPDKDKTVVR
-85 RIPRLR
+85 RVPRLR
-91 AVVESQAFRNVLVD
+91 AVVESRAFRNVLVD
-105 EMDMMLSRAAT
+105 EMDIMVSHAAT
-116 LIQANW
+116 LIQACW

-169 DIPYHPPQQVRFQH
+169 HIPYHPPQQVRFQH

-194 TMVSKETQFPSSDSL
+194 TMVNKETQFPSSDSL
-209 ATYTHQLALLQ
+209 AAYTHQLALLQ

-231 VGGPSVTFL
+231 AGGPSVTFL

-246 IKLPCPVSLEA
+246 IKLPCPMSLDA

-273 VQVEGDTMKTKQ
+273 VQVEGDPMKTKQ
-285 ITARAN
+285 ITSRAN
-291 KAGAMGPPSGRCAQ
+291 KAGAMGPPPSGRCAQ
-305 AVQGQFKTQTQA
+305 AVQGQCKTQTQA
-317 PMEAEV
+317 HMEAEV
-323 LKMLSQTGP
+323 LKMLPQTGP
-332 APVITKTLSQ
+332 APVIAKTLTQSR
-342 PGPTLTMT
+342 PTMT
-350 RTPFQMYPAATITKT
+350 TTKTPFQMYTGATITKT
-365 SPQACPV
+365 SPPPCPV

-387 AAMTKITPQTCP
+387 AAMTKIPPETDP

-405 TAAQMSPAA
+405 TAAQTCPAA
-414 TMNKTALQSCLAA
+414 TMIKTPLQSCLAA
-427 MMNKTLSQPC
+427 MMNKTLPQPC
-437 PVPAVTITKAPP
+437 PMSTATITKAPP
-449 QVYPPAP
+449 QVYPQAP
-456 VAKIPPQTCPPAT
+456 VAKIPPQMCPPAT

-479 AAMMSKIQPQPCPG
+479 AAMMSKIQPQPCPV
-493 PMITITKTPPQP
+493 PMIAITKTPPQP

-515 APMRPTASMTNT
+515 APMRPTASTTNT
-527 PPQTRPPAT
+527 TPQTRPAAT
-536 LTKVPPQLCLLA
+536 MTKAPPQLGLLA

-563 TKVSPQACAGP
+563 TKVPPQACTVP

-586 AMGTK
+586 PTGTK
-591 APLQT
+591 TPLQT
-596 CQLATVTKTPSHQ
+596 CQVATVTKTLSHQ
-609 MLQGA
+609 MIQGA
-614 SVAKTAPPQTR
+614 TVAKTAPPQTR
-625 LAAMINKTPAQLRSV
+625 LAAMITKTPAQLRSV
-640 ATILRTLCLPP
+640 ATILKTLCLPP
-651 SAAGNLKPP
+651 SAAGNPKPP
-660 FSAAATAGV
+660 FSAAATAGI

-679 GPKARATVNAR
+679 GPKARATVNVR
-690 QATGVVKVSSR
+690 QATRAVKVPSR

-721 PKPAARPP
+721 PKPPARPP
-729 LEGEKIKAFSQKQVK
+729 WEGEKIKAFSQKQGK
-744 TETMSDTSMAMEMPG
+744 TETTSDTSMAVEMPG

-765 VANGRNKRAQ
+765 VASDRNKWAHP
-775 LRTDVLKV
+775 RTDVLKV

-793 AGPPLSTC
+793 AGAPLSTC
-801 LPQAQLAPCS
+801 LPQEQLAPRS

-816 QAQLLA
+816 QAHLLA

-834 AKLTKARG
+834 AKLTM
-842 PGHPAAQAPAA
+842 AQGQGYPQAQPPAA

-859 SECLSKMPSQA
+859 SVCLSKTPSRA
-870 HLPAKLVKAQSQ
+870 HLPAKLMKAQSQ

-900 GLTKTQS
+900 GLTKAQS

-929 SKTQSQPLLAG
+929 SKTQSQPLLVG
-940 FKASIQPCQH
+940 FKASTQPCQH

-964 QLPSY
+964 QLSSHSY
-969 SYVQGKATLGLRQ
+969 MQGKATLGLHQ
-982 GASET
+982 GVSET

-997 AGHTTCNAESWG
+997 AGHTTCNAEPWG
-1009 DSGAARAQPSTTGAP
+1009 DSRAARAQPSTPSAA

-1120 AIQSRLADVL
+1120 AIQSRLVDVL
-1130 SKALTEEERATL
+1130 SKAVTEEERATL
-1142 SQALCQ
+1142 RQALCQ

-1175 KTVGS
+1175 ETMGS

-1193 RGSLSAAWGPTLGPM
+1193 RGSLSAAWGPTLRPM

-1229 WPLGLLEER
+1229 WPSGLLEDR

-1254 VGDSL
+1254 VGASL
-1259 IARVITIHQYPPIS
+1259 IAGVITIHQYPPFS

-1278 LSWETGPSRSLLHL
+1278 LSWEMGPSRSPLNLD
-1292 YLTPKVCEQRVCLHP
+1292 LTPKVCEERVCLHP
-1307 RARELASALGPMVSD
+1307 RVSELASALGPMVSD
-1322 VDPSLPNM
+1322 VDPNLPNV
-1330 PHQQPSSSLWQPL
+1330 PHQQPASGLWQPL
-1343 LANGVGPSTSRP
+1343 LANGVGPSTSQP

-1360 SSTTSAH
+1360 SSTTSTH
-1367 SPHEVSRVAPHARAS
+1367 SPHAVSRVAPHTRAS
-1382 PGEGRLSPGQLPSTA
+1382 PGECRLAPGKLPSTT
-1397 GRGRGT
+1397 GRGSGT
-1403 HSHSCATSYGGP
+1403 HSHSCATNYGGS

-1423 ISRVPPCVGQPQ
+1423 ISRALPSGGQPQ
-1435 GAKVPKQLPVVPKET
+1435 GAKVPQQLPVVPEET
-1450 MQRTQSPNHKRAFKG
+1450 VQRTRPPNHKQGCRG
-1465 PRQMT
+1465 PRQVT
-1470 KEATPIQP
+1470 KEATPVPP
-1478 QAATVSKAQPHASK
+1478 QASTVSKAQLHAPK
-1492 ACVLTP
+1492 ACVITP
-1498 GPWPSP
+1498 GPWPGSV
-1504 MAPGRCWAPK
+1504 APGRCWTPK
-1514 QPDQVDPSLF
+1514 RRGPVDPGLIH
-1524 KASPGNKLTPTLSR
+1524 ASPGNKLTPTLSR
-1538 TTIPG
+1538 TAIPG

-1561 RITGR
+1561 RITGH
-1566 ILSELLANMPQGPDN
+1566 ILSELVANMPQGPDN

-1594 GLDMSNSQSSL
+1594 GLNMSNSQSSP
-1605 RSCSSLSLSTTSM
+1605 RSCGSLSLSTTSM
-1618 ASVAPVGVVGE
+1618 ASMAAVDVVDE

-1637 RDFHLDALL
+1637 RDFDLDALL
-1646 SAEALERSQGPRNVE
+1646 FAEAMERSQGPRSVE

-1673 SLHDQSSADSER
+1673 SLHDHQSSADSELI
-1685 TPILHHSSVA
+1685 PILQHSSLA

-1724 LSQAPFGT
+1724 LSQAPYGT
-1732 GLTRSLSLSN
+1732 VLTRSLSLSN
-1742 VFPTVYQEPSVAGR
+1742 VVPTVYQQPSVAGR
-1756 LTSCLSQPTVA
+1756 LTSCLSQPVVA
-1767 SKVAPN
+1767 SKVASN
-1773 PGQLSMASRM
+1773 PGHLSMASRM

-1792 ANKLTPS
+1792 VNKVTPS
-1799 LGQMSRTKRVSL
+1799 LGQMSRTKKVSL
-1811 SLGQPLMVGG
+1811 SLGQPLIVEG
-1821 VGPSFSQP
+1821 VVPSFSQP
-1829 LMACRLALSLAQPS
+1829 IMACRLALSLAQPS
-1843 VTSEVTPTLAQPPVT
+1843 MT

-1870 TSGVAPSLAQPPVT
+1870 TSGVTPTLAHPPVTSEVAPRLAQPTMPTRAAPSLAQPPVT
-1884 TRMIPSLAQPA
+1884 SGAARSL
-1895 MTTRVAPSLAQPP
+1895 T
-1908 VTIRVIPSFAQPTL
+1908 
-1922 TTRVA
+1922 
-1927 PSLSQPPVTSG
+1927 
-1938 GVAPSLAQT
+1938 QT
-1947 SMTGGVVRSLG
+1947 SVTGGVVPSLG

-1976 TGVAPSLSQP
+1976 TGVAPSLS
-1986 SLTFGVSPCQ
+1986 
-1996 TQPSFTSGMA
+1996 QPSFTSGMA

-2043 AGCARSQPSWAPR
+2043 AGCAMSQPSWAPR
-2056 VSPNSPSP
+2056 VSPNLPSS
-2064 RVNAGAP
+2064 RVNAVAP
-2071 SQHHSSLAIEV
+2071 SQHYSSFATEV
-2082 TSCAPY
+2082 TSGAPY
-2088 SSVVSGMGQGLS
+2088 ASVANGMGQGLS

-2111 QDPLPVRGVALHPQA
+2111 QDPLTVRGVVPHPQV

-2139 PGIGGRHPGET
+2139 PGIGGRHPRVT
-2150 EQPAVIDSA
+2150 EQPAVIVSA
-2159 PNLYQVPV
+2159 PKLYQAPV
-2167 ASEED
+2167 ASGEH

-2180 VSLFKGM
+2180 VSLFRGM
-2187 SVSRSQGAIASD
+2187 SVSRSQGATASEV
-2199 TLPDMSRGTL
+2199 LPDVSQGTL

-2220 SPGRSGSVGQR
+2220 PMSPGRSGRVAQR
-2231 SVASALGPSQSQM
+2231 SVATAMGPSQSQM
-2244 SRGVAP
+2244 SRGMAP
-2250 VTFHA
+2250 MTSRA
-2255 SVAAAPLTR
+2255 SVAAAPLTH
-2264 ESASRVAPRL
+2264 ESARMAPGF
-2274 SQASVSGRLDM
+2274 SQASVSSRLGV

-2300 QVSVDLPISL
+2300 QVSVDLPVSL
-2310 DHRCPSVSTTSS
+2310 DHRCPSVSTISS

-2328 VISQEPAM
+2328 VVSQEPAM
-2336 GIPSAVVPGSM
+2336 GIPSAVVPGSI
-2347 AGRMTTT
+2347 AGRITTT

-2365 PSLPPGSMIRGVGQS
+2365 SSLPPGSMITGMGQS

-2388 CVAPSI
+2388 CVAPSL

-2399 VNGVVHTLPPGSVI
+2399 VNGVVHTLPP
-2413 SGVGLSL
+2413 
-2420 PPGSVIS
+2420 
-2427 GLGLGLPAGSVI
+2427 GSVI

-2465 GGVGQGLPPGSVIG
+2465 GGVGLGLPPGSVICGLGQGLPPGSVISGVGQGLPPGPVIGVVGQGLPPGSVIG
-2479 GVGQGL
+2479 GVGLGL
-2485 APGSVIGGV
+2485 PPGSVIGGLG
-2494 CQSLPLGSVIGG
+2494 QGLPAGSVIGG
-2506 VGQGLPPGSVIGGVG
+2506 VGQGLPPGSVIGGLG

-2528 VIGGVGQGLPPG
+2528 VIGGVGQGLSPG
-2540 SVTGGMGQGLPQGS
+2540 P
-2554 VIGGMGQGLALDPM
+2554 VIGGMGQGLALDPIS
-2568 TSTVAQGLPPGSGA
+2568 STVAQGLPPGSGA
-2582 IGMART
+2582 TGMART

-2606 DTGGEKPGLTVKPSA
+2606 GSDGKKQGLSMKPSA
-2621 SLTAPDLLSDS
+2621 SLIAPDLLLDS
-2632 VAGAVDSR
+2632 VLGAVDSR
-2640 IPPCPVNSSVDTASM
+2640 IPPCPVNSTVDTASM

-2678 GGAALSLPQGSL
+2678 GGVAPSLPQGSL

-2699 HGGLAEEGSTTTL
+2699 HGGLAGEGSTTTL
-2712 QASRPPGLAPAP
+2712 QASHPPGLAQAP
-2724 LQEAPGTTGGVY
+2724 LQEAPGMAGGVY
-2736 QMPSVLQRASQL
+2736 QVPSVLQRASQL
-2748 NQALGVTTA
+2748 NQALGVVTA
-2757 FETIDPRTVM
+2757 FETTDPKTVM
-2767 RPEDPDRAP
+2767 RPEDPGRAP
-2776 PQRPISRQGSEVLEA
+2776 PQGPVSRQGSEVLAA

-2797 SPLAMDVDYNQG
+2797 SPLAIDTDYSQEF
-2809 VPVENEA
+2809 PVENEA

-2821 RPLLEEVAPVQA
+2821 RPLLEEVAPGQA
-2833 KSMPSGVA
+2833 KSMPSSVA
-2841 SVLPQSPSLAE
+2841 SVLPQSLSLAK
-2852 PFTVSSGAPTLQQRS
+2852 PSTVSSGTPTLQQRS
-2867 VTNLVAPGSHIVAA
+2867 ETNLVAPGSHTVAA
-2881 SPNVQTVP
+2881 SPSVQTVP

-2894 APLAHRQMPSSH
+2894 APLTHPQTPSSH
-2906 TALRSPSAY
+2906 TTLRSPSAY
-2915 QKALVAHIMPR
+2915 QKALVAHILPQ
-2926 SPSMTHVS
+2926 SPSVTHQS
-2934 HGVTASTGGS
+2934 RGIMASTGVS
-2944 GSPKLTRDNTAATS
+2944 GSPKPTHDNTAATG
-2958 LHPRSVAQTGT
+2958 LHPRSVARTGT
-2969 LHTSRRLQPRV
+2969 PRTSRRSQPHV
-2980 SPHPPLI
+2980 APHPSLI
-2987 SGFQKEAIPSP
+2987 RKMMYSGFQKEAIPSAP
-2998 LQKTAA
+2998 QKTAA
-3004 GGQIQSGRGLLH
+3004 GGLIQNGHGPLG

-3023 MHAISVPEKPDN
+3023 MHAISVPEKPDS
-3035 SAAGTVPSGQKQH
+3035 SAAGTVPSGQEQQ

-3055 KFLKH
+3055 KLSKH
-3060 SLGAPPALTPI
+3060 SLRAPPDLTPI

-3077 AHHMANSKQSLGIRR
+3077 AHGMANSKLNPGIRR

-3101 RGSQRPL
+3101 RGSRRPL
-3108 FRQESRQ
+3108 FRQELPQ
-3115 ESPIS
+3115 ASPIS
-3120 LSFMAPAESL
+3120 LSFVAPAESL
-3130 GASETP
+3130 RASATP
-3136 TDILGTSVT
+3136 ADILGTSVT

-3151 ASLTPADSLGVSL
+3151 ASLTPADSLGASL
-3164 TPADSLG
+3164 TPADNLG
-3171 ASLTPAE
+3171 ASLTPAG

-3185 LADSPGASLTPADHL
+3185 TADN
-3200 GVSLTPADSLG
+3200 
-3211 ASLTPA
+3211 
-3217 DSLGV
+3217 
-3222 SLTPADSLGVSLTPA
+3222 
-3237 DSLGASLTPADS
+3237 LGASLTPADS

-3256 ADSLGASLTPDD
+3256 AD

-3279 LGVSLTPVDSLGAS
+3279 LGT
-3293 LTPDDHLGAFLT
+3293 
-3305 PADSLGASLT
+3305 SLT

-3351 ASLTPADSLGASLTP
+3351 ASLTPADSLGTSLTP

-3378 SLGASLTPADSL
+3378 SLGASLTPADNL

-3398 SLGASLT
+3398 SLRAPLAPVDSFGVSLTQADHLGVPLTPADSLGTSLTPADSLGMSLT

-3428 SVAVGPRGSTVA
+3428 SVAVGPRDSTMA
-3440 AGGAWEPAR
+3440 PGGAWEPAG

-3472 ASVQAVEKII
+3472 ASVQAVEKIT
-3482 IHAVV
+3482 IHAAV

-3510 IIQAAWRGYRVRRD
+3510 IIQAAWRGYCVRRD
-3524 LARLCRAATII
+3524 LARLCQAATII

-3544 RQSRTQHMLLQNV
+3544 RQSRTQQMLLQNV
-3557 WAETGSG
+3557 WAKTGSG
-3564 ARTMSDHRC
+3564 ARTTSDHRC

-3638 LTQSTARSLRRPHQ
+3638 LTQSTAQSLWRPPHRQ
-3652 TKAAMVIQS
+3652 TKAATAIQS

-3678 AKMLQATWRGHSAR
+3678 AKMLQATWRGQSTR
-3692 ASLTTD
+3692 ASLTTN
-3698 ALLGPAAWDNS
+3698 ALLGPAVWDNS

>member
-1 MQQVTQLQVSPSGQS
+1 MQQATQLQVSPSGQS

-21 PNFQDRV
+21 ANFQDRV
-28 GTPCSQLQMLP
+28 GTLCSQLQASP
-39 SGQSSHQPDPSLQ
+39 SGQSSYQPDPSLQ
-52 DKPGTLRPQPQ
+52 DKPGTLHPQPQ
-63 REPPASKETL
+63 SEPPASKETL

-85 RIPRLR
+85 RVPRLR

-105 EMDMMLSRAAT
+105 EMDIMVSRAAT
-116 LIQANW
+116 LIQACW

-142 EAWRRFNT
+142 ASWRRFNT
-150 RRLLRSGKTME
+150 RRLLRAGKAME
-161 KKAKVEEG
+161 KKAKVEER

-209 ATYTHQLALLQ
+209 AAYTHQPALLQ

-231 VGGPSVTFL
+231 AGGPSVTFL

-246 IKLPCPVSLEA
+246 IKLPCPMSLDA

-273 VQVEGDTMKTKQ
+273 VQVEGDPMKTKQ
-285 ITARAN
+285 ITSRAN
-291 KAGAMGPPSGRCAQ
+291 KAGAMGPPPSARCAQ
-305 AVQGQFKTQTQA
+305 AVQGQFKTQTQVHT
-317 PMEAEV
+317 EAEV
-323 LKMLSQTGP
+323 LKMPPQTGP
-332 APVITKTLSQ
+332 APVITKTLAQ
-342 PGPTLTMT
+342 PGPTMT
-350 RTPFQMYPAATITKT
+350 TSKTPFQMYPAATITKT
-365 SPQACPV
+365 SPQPCPV

-387 AAMTKITPQTCP
+387 AAMAKIPPETDP

-405 TAAQMSPAA
+405 TAAQTCPAA
-414 TMNKTALQSCLAA
+414 TMIKAPLQSCLAA
-427 MMNKTLSQPC
+427 MMNKTLPQPC
-437 PVPAVTITKAPP
+437 PMSTVTITKAPP
-449 QVYPPAP
+449 QVYPQGP
-456 VAKIPPQTCPPAT
+456 VGKIPPQMCPPAT

-479 AAMMSKIQPQPCPG
+479 AAMMSKIQPQPCPV

-515 APMRPTASMTNT
+515 AAMRPTTSMTNT
-527 PPQTRPPAT
+527 TPQTRPAAT
-536 LTKVPPQLCLLA
+536 MTKAPPQLGLLA

-563 TKVSPQACAGP
+563 TKVPPQACAVP
-574 LLTKIPPQTRPA
+574 LLTKTPPQTRPA
-586 AMGTK
+586 PTGTK
-591 APLQT
+591 TLLQT
-596 CQLATVTKTPSHQ
+596 CQVATATKTLSHQ

-614 SVAKTAPPQTR
+614 TVAKTAPPQTR
-625 LAAMINKTPAQLRSV
+625 LAAMITKTPAQLRSV
-640 ATILRTLCLPP
+640 ATILKTLCLPP

-660 FSAAATAGV
+660 FSAAATAGI

-690 QATGVVKVSSR
+690 QATREVKVLSR

-721 PKPAARPP
+721 PKPPARPP
-729 LEGEKIKAFSQKQVK
+729 LEGEKIKAFSQKQGK
-744 TETMSDTSMAMEMPG
+744 TETTSDTSMAMEMPG

-765 VANGRNKRAQ
+765 VASDRNKWAHP
-775 LRTDVLKV
+775 RTDILKV

-793 AGPPLSTC
+793 AGAPLSTC
-801 LPQAQLAPCS
+801 LPQAQLAPRS
-811 TTGLP
+811 TTGSP
-816 QAQLLA
+816 QAHLLA

-834 AKLTKARG
+834 AKSTM
-842 PGHPAAQAPAA
+842 AQGQGYPQAQPPAA

-859 SECLSKMPSQA
+859 SVCLSKTPSQA
-870 HLPAKLVKAQSQ
+870 HLPAKLMKAQSQ

-900 GLTKTQS
+900 GLTKAQS

-929 SKTQSQPLLAG
+929 SKTQSQPLLVG
-940 FKASIQPCQH
+940 FKASTQPCQH

-964 QLPSY
+964 QLPSH
-969 SYVQGKATLGLRQ
+969 SYVQGRATLGLHQ

-1009 DSGAARAQPSTTGAP
+1009 DGRAARAQPSTTSAP

-1175 KTVGS
+1175 KTMGS

-1193 RGSLSAAWGPTLGPM
+1193 RGSLSAAWGPSLGPM

-1229 WPLGLLEER
+1229 WPSGLLEER

-1254 VGDSL
+1254 VGASL
-1259 IARVITIHQYPPIS
+1259 IAGVMTIHQYPPIS

-1278 LSWETGPSRSLLHL
+1278 LSWETGPSRSPLNL
-1292 YLTPKVCEQRVCLHP
+1292 YLTLKNCEERVCLHP
-1307 RARELASALGPMVSD
+1307 RVSELASALGPMVSD
-1322 VDPSLPNM
+1322 VDPNLSNM
-1330 PHQQPSSSLWQPL
+1330 PHQQPASGLWQPL
-1343 LANGVGPSTSRP
+1343 LANGVGPSTSHP

-1360 SSTTSAH
+1360 SSTTSTH
-1367 SPHEVSRVAPHARAS
+1367 SPHVVSRVAPHTRAS
-1382 PGEGRLSPGQLPSTA
+1382 PGECRLAPGKLPSTT
-1397 GRGRGT
+1397 GHGSGT
-1403 HSHSCATSYGGP
+1403 HSHSCATNYGGS

-1423 ISRVPPCVGQPQ
+1423 ISRASPGGGQPQ
-1435 GAKVPKQLPVVPKET
+1435 GAKVPQQLPVVPEET
-1450 MQRTQSPNHKRAFKG
+1450 VQRTRSPNHKRGCRG
-1465 PRQMT
+1465 PRQVT
-1470 KEATPIQP
+1470 KEATPVPP
-1478 QAATVSKAQPHASK
+1478 QAATVSKAQVHAPK
-1492 ACVLTP
+1492 ACVITP
-1498 GPWPSP
+1498 GPWPGSV
-1504 MAPGRCWAPK
+1504 APGRCWAAK
-1514 QPDQVDPSLF
+1514 RGGQVDPGLF
-1524 KASPGNKLTPTLSR
+1524 QVSPGNKLTPTLSR
-1538 TTIPG
+1538 TAIPG

-1561 RITGR
+1561 RITDH
-1566 ILSELLANMPQGPDN
+1566 IPSELVATMPQGPDN

-1587 SQGSTDY
+1587 SQGCTDY
-1594 GLDMSNSQSSL
+1594 GLNMSNSQSSL
-1605 RSCSSLSLSTTSM
+1605 RSCGSLGLSTMSVASM
-1618 ASVAPVGVVGE
+1618 AAVDLVDE
-1629 EPWEASLD
+1629 EAWEASLD
-1637 RDFHLDALL
+1637 RDFDLDALL
-1646 SAEALERSQGPRNVE
+1646 SAEAVERSQGPRSVE

-1673 SLHDQSSADSER
+1673 SLHDQSSVDSELI
-1685 TPILHHSSVA
+1685 PILQHSSLA

-1724 LSQAPFGT
+1724 LSQAPYGT
-1732 GLTRSLSLSN
+1732 VLTRSLSSSN
-1742 VFPTVYQEPSVAGR
+1742 VVPTVYQQPAVAGS
-1756 LTSCLSQPTVA
+1756 LTSCLSQPVVA
-1767 SKVAPN
+1767 SKVASN

-1792 ANKLTPS
+1792 VNKVTPS
-1799 LGQMSRTKRVSL
+1799 LGQMSRTKKVSL
-1811 SLGQPLMVGG
+1811 SLGQPLMVEG
-1821 VGPSFSQP
+1821 VVPSFSQP

-1843 VTSEVTPTLAQPPVT
+1843 MT

-1870 TSGVAPSLAQPPVT
+1870 TSGVAPRLAQPPVT
-1884 TRMIPSLAQPA
+1884 SGVDPK
-1895 MTTRVAPSLAQPP
+1895 
-1908 VTIRVIPSFAQPTL
+1908 
-1922 TTRVA
+1922 
-1927 PSLSQPPVTSG
+1927 LSQPPVTSG
-1938 GVAPSLAQT
+1938 VAPSPAQPPVTSGVAPSLAQAPVTTGVARSLTQT
-1947 SMTGGVVRSLG
+1947 SVTGGVVPSLG
-1958 QASKV
+1958 Q
-1963 SGVEPSLAQSPMT
+1963 SPMS

-1986 SLTFGVSPCQ
+1986 SLTFGVSACQ
-1996 TQPSFTSGMA
+1996 SQPSFTSGMA

-2028 TRGTPSLAQLPVISG
+2028 TRGTPSLAQLPVMSG
-2043 AGCARSQPSWAPR
+2043 AGCAMSQPSWAPR
-2056 VSPNSPSP
+2056 VSPNLPSS
-2064 RVNAGAP
+2064 RANAVTP
-2071 SQHHSSLAIEV
+2071 SQHYSSFAIEV
-2082 TSCAPY
+2082 TSGAPY
-2088 SSVVSGMGQGLS
+2088 ASVAHGVGQGLS

-2111 QDPLPVRGVALHPQA
+2111 QDPLTVRGVAPHPQV

-2139 PGIGGRHPGET
+2139 PGIGGRHPRVT
-2150 EQPAVIDSA
+2150 EQPAVIVSA
-2159 PNLYQVPV
+2159 PNLYQAPV
-2167 ASEED
+2167 ASGED

-2180 VSLFKGM
+2180 VSLLRGM
-2187 SVSRSQGAIASD
+2187 SVSRSQGATASEV
-2199 TLPDMSRGTL
+2199 LPDVSRGTL

-2220 SPGRSGSVGQR
+2220 PMAPGRAGRVGQR
-2231 SVASALGPSQSQM
+2231 SVATAMGPSQSQM
-2244 SRGVAP
+2244 SRGMAP
-2250 VTFHA
+2250 MTSRA
-2255 SVAAAPLTR
+2255 SVAAAPLTH
-2264 ESASRVAPRL
+2264 ESARMAPGF
-2274 SQASVSGRLDM
+2274 SQPSVSSRLGV
-2285 SSSKFSVTSVGPSIS
+2285 SSSEFSVTSVGPSIS
-2300 QVSVDLPISL
+2300 QVSVDLPVSL
-2310 DHRCPSVSTTSS
+2310 DHRCPSVSTISS

-2336 GIPSAVVPGSM
+2336 GMPSA
-2347 AGRMTTT
+2347 

-2365 PSLPPGSMIRGVGQS
+2365 STLPPGSMIRGMGQS

-2388 CVAPSI
+2388 CVAPSL

-2399 VNGVVHTLPPGSVI
+2399 VNGVVHTLPPGSMI

-2427 GLGLGLPAGSVI
+2427 GVGLGLPPGSVI
-2439 SGVGLG
+2439 SGLGLG

-2485 APGSVIGGV
+2485 PPGPVIGGV
-2494 CQSLPLGSVIGG
+2494 GQGFPPGPVIGGVGQGFPPAPVIGGVGQGFPPGPVIGG
-2506 VGQGLPPGSVIGGVG
+2506 VGQGLSPGPVIGGVG
-2521 QGLPPGS
+2521 QGL
-2528 VIGGVGQGLPPG
+2528 
-2540 SVTGGMGQGLPQGS
+2540 
-2554 VIGGMGQGLALDPM
+2554 ALDPM
-2568 TSTVAQGLPPGSGA
+2568 SSSVAQGLPPGSGA
-2582 IGMART
+2582 TGMART

-2606 DTGGEKPGLTVKPSA
+2606 GSDGKKQGLSVKPSA
-2621 SLTAPDLLSDS
+2621 SLSAPDLLLDS
-2632 VAGAVDSR
+2632 VLGAVDSR
-2640 IPPCPVNSSVDTASM
+2640 IPPCPVNSTVDTASM

-2663 VLESMASTASPPSTV
+2663 VLEPMASTASPPSTV
-2678 GGAALSLPQGSL
+2678 GGVAPSLPQGSL

-2699 HGGLAEEGSTTTL
+2699 HGGLAGEGSTTTL
-2712 QASRPPGLAPAP
+2712 QASHPPGLAQAP
-2724 LQEAPGTTGGVY
+2724 LQEAPGTAGGVY
-2736 QMPSVLQRASQL
+2736 QVPSVLQKASQL
-2748 NQALGVTTA
+2748 NQAIGVVTA
-2757 FETIDPRTVM
+2757 FETTDPKTVM
-2767 RPEDPDRAP
+2767 RPEDPGRAP
-2776 PQRPISRQGSEVLEA
+2776 PQGSVSRQGSEVLAA

-2797 SPLAMDVDYNQG
+2797 SPLAIDTDYSQEF
-2809 VPVENEA
+2809 PVENEA

-2821 RPLLEEVAPVQA
+2821 RPLLEEVAPGQA
-2833 KSMPSGVA
+2833 KSMPSSVA
-2841 SVLPQSPSLAE
+2841 SVLPQSPSLAK
-2852 PFTVSSGAPTLQQRS
+2852 PSTVSSGTPTLQQRS
-2867 VTNLVAPGSHIVAA
+2867 ETNLVAPGSHTAAA
-2881 SPNVQTVP
+2881 SPSVQTVP
-2889 IKGTG
+2889 ITGTG
-2894 APLAHRQMPSSH
+2894 APLAHPQTPSSH
-2906 TALRSPSAY
+2906 TTLRSPSAY
-2915 QKALVAHIMPR
+2915 QKALVAHILPQ
-2926 SPSMTHVS
+2926 SPSMTHQS
-2934 HGVTASTGGS
+2934 RGIMASTGVS
-2944 GSPKLTRDNTAATS
+2944 GSPKPTHDNTAATG
-2958 LHPRSVAQTGT
+2958 LHPGSVAWTGT
-2969 LHTSRRLQPRV
+2969 PRTSRRSQPRV
-2980 SPHPPLI
+2980 SPHPSLFRKLTY
-2987 SGFQKEAIPSP
+2987 SGFQKEAIPSAP
-2998 LQKTAA
+2998 QKTAA
-3004 GGQIQSGRGLLH
+3004 GGLIQNGHRPLG

-3023 MHAISVPEKPDN
+3023 MHAISVPEKPDS
-3035 SAAGTVPSGQKQH
+3035 SAAGTVPSGQEQQ

-3055 KFLKH
+3055 KFPKH
-3060 SLGAPPALTPI
+3060 SLHAPPALTPI

-3077 AHHMANSKQSLGIRR
+3077 AQGMASSKQNPGIRR

-3101 RGSQRPL
+3101 RGSRRPL
-3108 FRQESRQ
+3108 FRQELPQ
-3115 ESPIS
+3115 ASPIS

-3130 GASETP
+3130 RASETP
-3136 TDILGTSVT
+3136 AGVLGTSVT

-3151 ASLTPADSLGVSL
+3151 ASLTPAD
-3164 TPADSLG
+3164 
-3171 ASLTPAE
+3171 
-3178 SLGASLT
+3178 
-3185 LADSPGASLTPADHL
+3185 
-3200 GVSLTPADSLG
+3200 
-3211 ASLTPA
+3211 
-3217 DSLGV
+3217 
-3222 SLTPADSLGVSLTPA
+3222 
-3237 DSLGASLTPADS
+3237 
-3249 LGASLTP
+3249 
-3256 ADSLGASLTPDD
+3256 
-3268 HLGASLTPADS
+3268 HLGASLTPS
-3279 LGVSLTPVDSLGAS
+3279 DSLGAS
-3293 LTPDDHLGAFLT
+3293 LA
-3305 PADSLGASLT
+3305 

-3345 PADHLG
+3345 AADSLWASQTPADHLG
-3351 ASLTPADSLGASLTP
+3351 ASLTPADQLGVPLTPADSLGASLTAADNLGASLAPADHLRASLTPVDTLGASLTPADSLRASLTP

-3378 SLGASLTPADSL
+3378 SLGASLTPADSVGASLTPADHLGVSLTPADQLGVPLTPADSLRASLTPADNL

-3398 SLGASLT
+3398 SLGASLTQADSFGVPLTPADSLGMSLT

-3417 SGGQAWNSTIP
+3417 SGGQARNSTIP
-3428 SVAVGPRGSTVA
+3428 SIAVGPRGSTVA
-3440 AGGAWEPAR
+3440 PGGAWEPAG

-3482 IHAVV
+3482 IHAAV

-3510 IIQAAWRGYRVRRD
+3510 IIQAAWRGYCVRRD

-3544 RQSRTQHMLLQNV
+3544 RQSRTQQMLLQNV
-3557 WAETGSG
+3557 WAKTGSG
-3564 ARTMSDHRC
+3564 ARTTSDHRC

-3638 LTQSTARSLRRPHQ
+3638 LTRSTAQSLRRPPHHQ
-3652 TKAAMVIQS
+3652 TKAATAIQS

-3669 RRLKQQQEA
+3669 RRLKQQQDA
-3678 AKMLQATWRGHSAR
+3678 AKMLQATWRGHSTR

-3698 ALLGPAAWDNS
+3698 ALLGPAVWDNS